1 MNQKTNY
8 GKIIA
13 ITLAII
19 ASASSIA
26 FVVYRL
32 CRNLITFCNSYTHP
46 EEEPCEI
53 DLCEMDEDCLEED
66 TPEEIVVELPEG
78 TAADAE

>member
-1 MNQKTNY
+1 MNPKTNY

-13 ITLAII
+13 ITVAII

-53 DLCEMDEDCLEED
+53 DLCEIDEDCLEED

-78 TAADAE
+78 AAADTE

>member
-8 GKIIA
+8 GKIVA
-13 ITLAII
+13 ITVAII

-53 DLCEMDEDCLEED
+53 DLCEIDEDCLED

-78 TAADAE
+78 AAADAE